1 MASLG
6 RTKALAAARA
16 TPRGPDAAM
25 PQAPLA
31 DEDGNVVDGPWDPK
45 SYGADAGDDA
55 EDDQRSEKETKAVET
70 ANEAAVGILV
80 RAVDAAAEIV
90 AQEAL
95 PADLVK
101 QVAGTMRKRAYDLS
115 AQLGVHFAKIAKKTH
130 VTEEARLRK
139 ARGRAAAA
147 AAAAATGGGVDAME
161 T

>member
-45 SYGADAGDDA
+45 AYGADAAEADDD
-55 EDDQRSEKETKAVET
+55 ERSEKETKAVES